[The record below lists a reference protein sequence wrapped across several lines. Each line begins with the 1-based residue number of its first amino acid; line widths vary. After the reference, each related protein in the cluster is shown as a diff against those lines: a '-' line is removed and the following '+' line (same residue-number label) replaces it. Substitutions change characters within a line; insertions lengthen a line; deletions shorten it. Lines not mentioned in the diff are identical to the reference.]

1 MKSEK
6 SVRVRVLTIA
16 DMHESWLHY
25 GNLSLPTQAHR
36 PDVVVVVG
44 NALHA
49 FDLNSK
55 HQFTMAECVKILAE
69 LSNRVRPF
77 RVAINGPGP

>member
-1 MKSEK
+1 
-6 SVRVRVLTIA
+6 
-16 DMHESWLHY
+16 MHQSWLHY
-25 GNLSLPTQAHR
+25 GNLSLATQAHR

-44 NALHA
+44 DAFDA

-69 LSNRVRPF
+69 LSTQWHK
-77 RVAINGPGP
+77 